1 MTWHTT
7 RIILTCP
14 ATTKLVNIIKQL
26 PPDVRKEVAEL
37 TFEDFMLVLARARL
51 EAKQRAEIDKVH

>member
-1 MTWHTT
+1 M
-7 RIILTCP
+7 TCP
-14 ATTKLVNIIKQL
+14 ATTKLMNIIKQL